1 MRLILALGLV
11 CAFDAGCND
20 STPAPPA
27 GNDMAVAAVVPTN
40 FDSINSEVFQFSCT
54 FSTCH
59 TKSNARNAGN
69 LNLQNDPMTG
79 PVAIAQLVGQ
89 LSDNL
94 RAKSEGK
101 LRVKPCDAD
110 NSFLIT
116 KLTLSGDTPNDATH
130 YGARMPA
137 SSNMP
142 LDPAVIQAIKDW
154 INRGALQNEPATVSG
169 SACALADGG
178 T

>member
-1 MRLILALGLV
+1 M
-11 CAFDAGCND
+11 
-20 STPAPPA
+20 S
-27 GNDMAVAAVVPTN
+27 AATVVPTN
-40 FDSINSEVFQFSCT
+40 FDSINSEVFQFSCS

-59 TKSNARNAGN
+59 TKSNARDAGN
-69 LNLQNDPMTG
+69 LNLQNDPATG

-89 LSDNL
+89 LSDNP

-130 YGARMPA
+130 YGARMPD
-137 SSNMP
+137 SSPP
-142 LDPAVIQAIKDW
+142 LDAAVIQAIKDW
-154 INRGALQNEPATVSG
+154 INRGALANEPATVSG
-169 SACALADGG
+169 STCTLADGG